1 LIDFKPTRKIASG
14 KTYGNLFMRH
24 AAVFYWL
31 TGIAIAAIAV
41 GTAFYFDDTVWN
53 FITHHQSR
61 AMRNFMRDV
70 SRLGDW
76 PSHVA
81 LGLLLLGFA
90 WVRGR
95 KKWTRIFLSML
106 LAMAI
111 AGLAGVVI
119 KRTIPRARPS
129 VKSELRWGGPHFTSK
144 YHAFPSGHVAAST
157 AFFGVL
163 LLARRR
169 IGLAC
174 LPIPILIGFS
184 RMYIGAHYLSDVVC
198 ATILGILC
206 ALLVARV
213 LLPHNEHQTSNI
225 EHRTSMWRR
234 G

>member
-1 LIDFKPTRKIASG
+1 VKRT
-14 KTYGNLFMRH
+14 
-24 AAVFYWL
+24 AVFYWL
-31 TGIAIAAIAV
+31 VGIAIVAIAI
-41 GTAFYFDDTVWN
+41 GTAFYLDDPVWH
-53 FITHHQSR
+53 FITQHQNHTVRS
-61 AMRNFMRDV
+61 FMHNV
-70 SRLGDW
+70 SRFGDW

-81 LGLLLLGFA
+81 LGLLLLGIA
-90 WVRGR
+90 WWRGS

-111 AGLAGVVI
+111 AGIAGQVI

-129 VKSELRWGGPHFTSK
+129 VKSELRWGGPRFSTK

-163 LLARRR
+163 IFARRR

-198 ATILGILC
+198 ATVLGIFC
-206 ALLVARV
+206 ALLVGR
-213 LLPHNEHQTSNI
+213 LLLNK
-225 EHRTSMWRR
+225 HRTPNAEHPTLK
-234 G
+234 GGL

>member
-1 LIDFKPTRKIASG
+1 VKRT
-14 KTYGNLFMRH
+14 
-24 AAVFYWL
+24 AVFYWL
-31 TGIAIAAIAV
+31 VGIAIVAIAI
-41 GTAFYFDDTVWN
+41 GTAFYLDDPVWH
-53 FITHHQSR
+53 FITQHQNHTVRS
-61 AMRNFMRDV
+61 FMHNV
-70 SRLGDW
+70 SRFGDW

-81 LGLLLLGFA
+81 LGLLLLGIA
-90 WVRGR
+90 WWRGS

-111 AGLAGVVI
+111 AGIAGQVI

-129 VKSELRWGGPHFTSK
+129 VKSELRWGGPRFSTK

-163 LLARRR
+163 IFARRR

-198 ATILGILC
+198 ATVLGIFC
-206 ALLVARV
+206 ALLVGR
-213 LLPHNEHQTSNI
+213 LLLNK
-225 EHRTSMWRR
+225 HRTPNAEHPTLKR
-234 G
+234 GI